1 MLKYLLLSLIVISS
15 AGCSITPDYY
25 DYQAPYCYTDETTKI
40 VDGQTVDSEVQLECT
55 DRPGK
60 QMEIA
65 RAGIDTSCEEF
76 WYNETRW
83 GKLTKVRGVRCEKL
97 DGSWEILNIY
107 GTVR

>member
-65 RAGIDTSCEEF
+65 SETQEEF
-76 WYNETRW
+76 SFGNS
-83 GKLTKVRGVRCEKL
+83 RG
-97 DGSWEILNIY
+97 EIVALY
-107 GTVR
+107 KPTVHYSDPA

>member
-1 MLKYLLLSLIVISS
+1 
-15 AGCSITPDYY
+15 
-25 DYQAPYCYTDETTKI
+25 
-40 VDGQTVDSEVQLECT
+40 
-55 DRPGK
+55 
-60 QMEIA
+60 MEIA

-97 DGSWEILNIY
+97 DGSWEILNIN